1 MIRFSS
7 SFLFVRLCYMLN
19 ITVASLIV
27 SKLLVL
33 LGLNW
38 HWPLVNIAPSQKP
51 NSQLPF
57 HIPNKNHAHFL
68 GAYCPGQG
76 ALGLLETGPPS
87 TRSNF
92 IPPYMRRRATSVSEP
107 APWDQLPC
115 PSAAEMQIRERRR
128 GGEAG
133 AQACK
138 CRDWVPLQ
146 QRETSFSCA
155 CS

>member
-7 SFLFVRLCYMLN
+7 SFLFFRLCYLLN

-27 SKLLVL
+27 SKFLVL

-68 GAYCPGQG
+68 SAYCSGQG
-76 ALGLLETGPPS
+76 ALGLFETGPPR

-92 IPPYMRRRATSVSEP
+92 IPPLHEAKCNFGFRTNS
-107 APWDQLPC
+107 LG
-115 PSAAEMQIRERRR
+115 SAAL
-128 GGEAG
+128 
-133 AQACK
+133 
-138 CRDWVPLQ
+138 P
-146 QRETSFSCA
+146 QRC
-155 CS
+155 